1 MNITTQ
7 PDGASQSV
15 GALHRHVTP
24 VKHMTRDWTIEVRL
38 LRARVESCGATEVD
52 WFSKGFEAFR
62 VLTGDGPVIVKI
74 ADDAVN
80 ERDVACATTI
90 S

>member
-38 LRARVESCGATEVD
+38 LRARVESCGALEAVCFREVSRPFD
-52 WFSKGFEAFR
+52 VA
-62 VLTGDGPVIVKI
+62 TGDGPVIVKI
-74 ADDAVN
+74 ADDAGN
-80 ERDVACATTI
+80 ERDAVCATTI